1 MIDYPEVGPRNSY
14 LIYHEEEESLVKH
27 IKGLKQIR
35 FWMTFGEA
43 YIKHLE
49 VFKSIGLI
57 GLEPIKHKGMD
68 IIPMEFLK
76 DLLPVPSSLAEGYTG
91 KTSIGVIIR
100 GRKDGKPIT
109 KMLYNVSD
117 HEQTNKEV
125 SAQAVSYTT
134 GVPPVSGA
142 AMFFKGIWSG
152 KGVFNVEQFPAK
164 PFLDDVAKRGLP
176 TTIIDLKPGD
186 QDELFAVKT

>member
-1 MIDYPEVGPRNSY
+1 MIDYPEVGPKASY

-68 IIPMEFLK
+68 VIPMEFLK

-91 KTSIGVIIR
+91 KTSIGVILR
-100 GRKDGKPIT
+100 GTKDGKPVT
-109 KMLYNVSD
+109 KMIYQVSD
-117 HEQTNKEV
+117 HAKTNAEV

-142 AMFFKGIWSG
+142 KMFFDGVWSG

-164 PFLDDVAKRGLP
+164 PFLEDVAARGLP
-176 TTIIDLKPGD
+176 WQVMDVSHED
-186 QDELFAVKT
+186 QTELFEVET